1 MISYAEALTLILRE
15 AHGFG
20 TEKITLEKSFGRVLA
35 EDVRADRDY
44 PPFNRS
50 AMDGFAVH
58 AAGLSQGKEY
68 PIVGTIF
75 AGDKVAKK
83 PYAAGTSV
91 KIMTGA
97 ALPPGFDAV
106 VRKEDAIAENGL
118 VRFSTGALQR
128 WHNVS
133 VMGEDLKRGTA
144 LSLAGSVI
152 DRSAVTTLASLGVTR
167 PLVKK
172 LPRVAILT
180 TGDEIVPPG
189 RKPQAQQIRNSNI
202 FALRALLAAF
212 GIEKVVAK
220 HAADNEAALT
230 AALRSVLGA
239 DIVLLTGGVSAGD
252 ADYVPGILTKLK
264 VKEVFHKTAIKPGKP
279 LWFGT
284 RGKTLVF
291 GIPGNPWSS
300 QVVFKIYIEPY
311 LCHAFG
317 MEPPLRLSLPL
328 AKERNKKDT
337 LQHFFP
343 VRVANRSGS
352 ASELEALSFNGSGDI
367 RAGLGSD
374 GLAVHPAHKKELK
387 RGDIVEFIPW

>member
-1 MISYAEALTLILRE
+1 MDVEALGLDAHLTRE
-15 AHGFG
+15 A
-20 TEKITLEKSFGRVLA
+20 ERARAELPRDRREIAERGRFRGSEA
-35 EDVRADRDY
+35 RNKDDFD
-44 PPFNRS
+44 
-50 AMDGFAVH
+50 VH
-58 AAGLSQGKEY
+58 A
-68 PIVGTIF
+68 
-75 AGDKVAKK
+75 
-83 PYAAGTSV
+83 
-91 KIMTGA
+91 
-97 ALPPGFDAV
+97 
-106 VRKEDAIAENGL
+106 RKSLAIA
-118 VRFSTGALQR
+118 QIR
-128 WHNVS
+128 WHRGHVS
-133 VMGEDLKRGTA
+133 HGT
-144 LSLAGSVI
+144 
-152 DRSAVTTLASLGVTR
+152 
-167 PLVKK
+167 PEKK
-172 LPRVAILT
+172 
-180 TGDEIVPPG
+180 G
-189 RKPQAQQIRNSNI
+189 
-202 FALRALLAAF
+202 
-212 GIEKVVAK
+212 
-220 HAADNEAALT
+220 
-230 AALRSVLGA
+230 SVLGA

-284 RGKTLVF
+284 RGKTRVF